1 MRLWLMNYFKK
12 DELREGKALRAK
24 ADELTIQ
31 VDARIARRQ
40 KIKRENHFGENVKK
54 AMGG

>member
-1 MRLWLMNYFKK
+1 MRFWSMWKK
-12 DELREGKALRAK
+12 DELREGKQLRAK
-24 ADELTIQ
+24 ADELTIE

-40 KIKRENHFGENVKK
+40 KVKRENHLGENVKR

>member
-1 MRLWLMNYFKK
+1 MNYFKK